1 MTMKIDKN
9 RQVFENNQP
18 KKAMKKYSIA
28 FILMLFTATFLTSCE
43 DVVNV
48 DLEEA
53 APRLVID
60 ASINW
65 QKGTAGNIQKIK
77 LSTSTGYFD
86 SNIPTVSGA
95 VVNVKNSIGTTFDF
109 LETTPG
115 TGEYIS
121 STFVPVLNETYTLTV
136 IANGQTL
143 TATET
148 LKPVPPID
156 KVEQEIKPGF
166 GDEGDVFEV
175 KTYFTDFAF
184 TKNYYMVKFKSTRK
198 AIPEFNIDDDEF
210 FQGNQVFAL
219 YRDEDLEVGDQLEIT
234 LYGISERYS
243 NYMNILLGIAD
254 GGGPFSVP
262 PATLRSNIV
271 NQTNFDNYVFGYFTL
286 SETDHINYTIE

>member
-1 MTMKIDKN
+1 MTMKNDKKI
-9 RQVFENNQP
+9 QAFEKNQP
-18 KKAMKKYSIA
+18 INAMKKYSIA
-28 FILMLFTATFLTSCE
+28 IMVALFVAAFFTSCE

-53 APRLVID
+53 APRLVVD
-60 ASINW
+60 AAINW
-65 QKGTAGNIQKIK
+65 QKGTAGNTQKIK
-77 LSTSTGYFD
+77 LSTSTGYFN
-86 SNIPTVSGA
+86 SSIPTVSGA
-95 VVNVKNSIGTTFDF
+95 VVNIKNSLGTTFDF

-115 TGEYIS
+115 TGEYIC
-121 STFVPVLNETYTLTV
+121 STFIPTLNETYTLTV
-136 IANGQTL
+136 VANGQTL

-148 LKPVPPID
+148 LKPVPQID
-156 KVEQEIKPGF
+156 KIEQQIKPGF
-166 GDEGDVFEV
+166 GDEGDVIEV
-175 KTYFTDFAF
+175 RTYFTDSGF
-184 TKNYYMVKFKSTRK
+184 THDFYMVRFKATHK

-219 YRDEDLEVGDQLEIT
+219 YRDEDLEVGDQLDIT

-271 NQTNFDNYVFGYFTL
+271 NQTDFDNYVFGYFTL
-286 SETDHINYTIE
+286 SETDHINYTVE